1 MGTPHLTPRDPAPY
15 LAASKIWGRDEDND
29 AENRRGGRRMS
40 IRKLLI
46 ANRGEIAIRIARA
59 AAELGLETVAI
70 HAEDDAASLH
80 VKAADEAHALKGQGA
95 AAYLDQAAIVAL
107 ARATH
112 CDAIHPGYGFL
123 SENADFARACAAAG
137 LVFVGPAPQALDLF
151 GDKIAARALA
161 EKCGVPLLPGTDGPT
176 GLEDAKAFF
185 ASLGKNPAMMIKA
198 VAGGGGRGMRAV
210 TDAGEIDEAFA
221 RCQSE
226 AKSAFGRGDVYVER
240 LIRKARHIEIQI
252 VADGKHVTHLGEREC
267 TLQRR
272 NQKLVE
278 IAPSPTLDGAMRDR
292 LCAAAIRLAG
302 EAHYSSLGTFEFLL
316 DASAPGDAAT
326 FAFMEANP
334 RLQVE
339 HTVTEEVTG
348 IDLVKTQLRLAG
360 GATLAELGLLQA
372 DVAPPRGFA
381 IQLRINM
388 ETMGAD
394 GAAKPAGGVITAFEP
409 PSGPGIRV
417 DSFGYAGYRTSPNY
431 DSLLAKLI
439 AHSPSPDYAAAAAR
453 AYRAL
458 CEFRLEGVAS
468 NIGFHMNLLKRPEFV
483 ANDVYTKFVEDH
495 AADLA
500 RPPEAGHR
508 QLFHAAAGAAAAAPA
523 KTVDA
528 PAGTRPVAAPM
539 QARVVSIDVAEGALV
554 SAGEQV
560 AVLEAMKMEH
570 VVTAPEGG
578 YIRKLAARPGDN
590 LFEDEPLLFIEPS
603 ADAAAR
609 AAEAETEID
618 PDLIRPDLAEVIE
631 RHFIGLD
638 EGRPDA
644 VARRR
649 KRNQRTARENI
660 ADLVDEG
667 SFIEY
672 GALALAAQRRRRP
685 MDELIKMSPADG
697 MIAGIGAVNGAHFG
711 EEKSR
716 AMILAYDFTVFA
728 GTQGAM
734 NHKKKDRMLTIA
746 EDWHLPIVLFGE
758 GGGGRP
764 GDTDVAGVAGLDTP
778 SFVKFAKL
786 SGEVPL
792 ISVVSGRCFAGN
804 AALVGCSDV
813 IIATKDA
820 NIGMGGPAMIEG
832 GGLGV
837 YAPEDIGPI
846 NVQTANGVVDIAVED
861 EAEAVAAAKKYLSY
875 FQGSLPQWDAA
886 DQRDLRRLI
895 PENRLRAYDIR
906 TVIDA
911 LADRNS
917 VLELRPSF
925 GIGILTCLV
934 RIEGRPMGLIANNPM
949 HLGGAI
955 DAEAGDKAA
964 RFMQLCDAFGLPMLS
979 LCDTPGFMVGPE
991 IEERAQVRHVSRMFV
1006 TGASMRV
1013 PFFTVVLRKGYG
1025 LGAQGM
1031 AAGSFHAPFFIV
1043 SWPTG
1048 EFGGMG
1054 LEGAVRLGYRREMEA
1069 IDDPAERD
1077 AFYRKMVA
1085 RYYENGKAINMA
1097 SFLEIDA
1104 VIDPKDTRAWVMR
1117 GLKSA
1122 GPPREKK
1129 GRGFV
1134 DTW

>member
-1 MGTPHLTPRDPAPY
+1 
-15 LAASKIWGRDEDND
+15 
-29 AENRRGGRRMS
+29 MS

-70 HAEDDAASLH
+70 FAEDDAASLH
-80 VKAADEAHALKGQGA
+80 VKATDEAHPLKGAGA
-95 AAYLDQAAIVAL
+95 AAYLDGPAIIAL
-107 ARATH
+107 AKATQ
-112 CDAIHPGYGFL
+112 CDALHPGYGFL
-123 SENADFARACAAAG
+123 SENAGFARACAAAG
-137 LVFVGPAPQALDLF
+137 ITFVGPTPEMLDLF
-151 GDKIAARALA
+151 GDKPAARALA
-161 EKCGVPLLPGTDGPT
+161 ERCGVPLLPGTNGPT
-176 GLEDAKAFF
+176 SLEEAQAFF
-185 ASLGKNPAMMIKA
+185 ASLGKDAAMMIKA

-210 TDAGEIDEAFA
+210 TDAAEIADAFA

-226 AKSAFGRGDVYVER
+226 AAAAFGRGDVYVER
-240 LIRKARHIEIQI
+240 LLRRARHIEIQI
-252 VADGKHVTHLGEREC
+252 VGDGTHVTHLGEREC
-267 TLQRR
+267 SLQRR

-278 IAPSPTLDGAMRDR
+278 IAPSPTLDSATRAA
-292 LCAAAIRLAG
+292 LCAAALRLA
-302 EAHYSSLGTFEFLL
+302 EAANYKSLGTFEFLL
-316 DASAPGDAAT
+316 DASAEGAGT

-348 IDLVKTQLRLAG
+348 IDLVKTQLRLAA
-360 GATLAELGLLQA
+360 GATLAGLGLRQA
-372 DVAPPRGFA
+372 DIPAPRGHA
-381 IQLRINM
+381 IELRINM
-388 ETMGAD
+388 ETMTAD
-394 GAAKPAGGVITAFEP
+394 GAAKPAGGTITAFEP
-409 PSGPGIRV
+409 PSGPGIRI

-439 AHSPSPDYAAAAAR
+439 AHSPSPDYADAAAR

-458 CEFRLEGVAS
+458 CEFRLEGVAT
-468 NIGFHMNLLKRPEFV
+468 NIAFHRNLLKRPEFV
-483 ANDVYTKFVEDH
+483 TNDVDTGFVERH

-500 RPPEAGHR
+500 RPHDGSHR
-508 QLFHAAAGAAAAAPA
+508 QLFHGAVTAAAPA
-523 KTVDA
+523 AAKAVDA
-528 PAGTRPVAAPM
+528 PAGTEAVAAPM
-539 QARVVSIDVAEGALV
+539 QGRVVSIDVAEGALV
-554 SAGEQV
+554 AEGQQL

-570 VVTAPEGG
+570 VLTAPVGG
-578 YIRKLAARPGDN
+578 YVRKLAAKPGDN
-590 LFEDEPLLFIEPS
+590 LFEAEPLLFIEPS
-603 ADAAAR
+603 ADAASQAR
-609 AAEAETEID
+609 EAEAEID
-618 PDLIRPDLAEVIE
+618 PDHIRPDLAEVIE
-631 RHFIGLD
+631 RHRIGLD
-638 EGRPDA
+638 EGRPEA

-667 SFIEY
+667 SFVEY

-697 MIAGIGAVNGAHFG
+697 MIAGVGSVNGRDFDEDKA
-711 EEKSR
+711 R
-716 AMILAYDFTVFA
+716 TMVLAYDFTVFA

-746 EDWHLPIVLFGE
+746 EDWRLPLVLFGE

-764 GDTDVAGVAGLDTP
+764 GDTDTAGVAGLDTP
-778 SFVKFAKL
+778 SFVKFARL

-813 IIATKDA
+813 IIATKDS

-846 NVQTANGVVDIAVED
+846 DVQTANGVVDIEVAD
-861 EAEAVAAAKKYLSY
+861 EAEAVAAAKQYLSY
-875 FQGSLPQWDAA
+875 FQGSLPRWEAA

-906 TVIDA
+906 TVIHA
-911 LADRNS
+911 LADKGT
-917 VLELRPSF
+917 VLELRPKF

-964 RFMQLCDAFGLPMLS
+964 RFMQLCDAFGLPLLS

-991 IEERAQVRHVSRMFV
+991 IEQRAQVRHVSRMFV
-1006 TGASMRV
+1006 TGAALRV
-1013 PFFTVVLRKGYG
+1013 PCFTVVLRKGYG

-1069 IDDPAERD
+1069 IEDLDERE
-1077 AFYRKMVA
+1077 AFFQKMVA

-1104 VIDPKDTRAWVMR
+1104 VIDPKDTRSWIMR

-1122 GPPREKK
+1122 GPLRERK
-1129 GRGFV
+1129 GRGFI